1 MKSSDQNSQDQ
12 SDTPK
17 DINTAK
23 QDKPATDKPDSD
35 KKVEEES
42 NEGVKILQEVF
53 DTKASVSS
61 TGASEDASSTSSKE
75 ISEAD

>member
-1 MKSSDQNSQDQ
+1 M
-12 SDTPK
+12 
-17 DINTAK
+17 
-23 QDKPATDKPDSD
+23 DSD

-61 TGASEDASSTSSKE
+61 TGTSEDAISSNS
-75 ISEAD
+75 